1 VPCPHC
7 KDRFE
12 FKFEQLNFHRDEC
25 RNDRGVWNLDKVRE
39 ITSLTCPCCK
49 QDIKQKQQ
57 TKMVHDG
64 IWVQT
69 NHEAPKR
76 HISWHISALYSPTSS
91 WGQIAVLFLQ
101 KKDTPGGLH
110 DFYNHYLGLPF
121 TREATSVT
129 ITDIENVVKASPS
142 YHLFNIKSADKYVLP
157 CQAEFI
163 VMGVDVQQDTFWWGQ
178 RALDLSES
186 SYLIDYGQASSWDDL
201 TELRERYYTQPDG
214 TKIQVWKAFIDS
226 GYRATRQSGVYNH
239 CIKSGGYFIPCQ
251 GRSMVH
257 GLFQPIRETEFEYRD
272 YLIPAVQLRDD
283 LYKEQLY
290 IQKIKERAGSPW
302 WLPQNLD
309 EAYKKQ
315 LTDEKLEVKRNERGT
330 DVMEWVT
337 KGNNHLGD
345 VEKYILGGIDL
356 VVPYVRAKRN
366 GTLVKAN
373 DEKGE
378 FYQVLETLKEERK
391 EEQLVIDPFAN
402 TW

>member
-1 VPCPHC
+1 
-7 KDRFE
+7 
-12 FKFEQLNFHRDEC
+12 
-25 RNDRGVWNLDKVRE
+25 
-39 ITSLTCPCCK
+39 
-49 QDIKQKQQ
+49 
-57 TKMVHDG
+57 
-64 IWVQT
+64 
-69 NHEAPKR
+69 
-76 HISWHISALYSPTSS
+76 
-91 WGQIAVLFLQ
+91 
-101 KKDTPGGLH
+101 
-110 DFYNHYLGLPF
+110 LGLPF